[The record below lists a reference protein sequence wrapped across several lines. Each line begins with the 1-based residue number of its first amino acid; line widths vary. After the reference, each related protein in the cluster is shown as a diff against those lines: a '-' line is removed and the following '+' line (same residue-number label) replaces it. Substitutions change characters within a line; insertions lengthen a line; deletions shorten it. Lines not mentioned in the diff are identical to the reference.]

1 MLTFK
6 TSWHSH
12 YAPFLWLFLLKRWC
26 LKTPSIYQIRKQL
39 TRQEAVCGVQFTPP
53 SIPPVFWQSPPEQTV
68 LRMWKTG
75 VFLRAMFTTRESKLT
90 VRDSNMSDVTVFSWF
105 YHVITKFLL
114 TCKLTENW
122 KMAFL
127 SNSGTLGSVWRKHL
141 FQMLVFEVLHYTWPK
156 SASNLKSSFPNH
168 LLIS

>member
-12 YAPFLWLFLLKRWC
+12 YAPFLGLFLLKRWC
-26 LKTPSIYQIRKQL
+26 LKNPSIYQIRKQL
-39 TRQEAVCGVQFTPP
+39 TTQEAVCGVQFTPP
-53 SIPPVFWQSPPEQTV
+53 CIPPVFWQSSPKQTV

-75 VFLRAMFTTRESKLT
+75 DFLRAMFAARESKVT
-90 VRDSNMSDVTVFSWF
+90 VRDSNLSDRTVFSCF
-105 YHVITKFLL
+105 YHIITKFPL
-114 TCKLTENW
+114 TCKLTGNW

-141 FQMLVFEVLHYTWPK
+141 FQVLVFEVLHYTWQK
-156 SASNLKSSFPNH
+156 TASNLKF
-168 LLIS
+168 